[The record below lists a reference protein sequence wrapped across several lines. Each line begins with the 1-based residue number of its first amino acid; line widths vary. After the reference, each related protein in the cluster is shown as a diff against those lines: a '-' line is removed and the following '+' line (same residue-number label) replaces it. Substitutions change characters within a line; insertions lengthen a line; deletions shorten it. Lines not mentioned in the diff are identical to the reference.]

1 MGVALDSQIWI
12 IAIEIGFLFVKQEG
26 IFRCVGVSVE
36 EAVAIAGQGEG
47 QWGALLV
54 VLGDPYLPLVRV
66 QGGSNWIERAE
77 VGG

>member
-1 MGVALDSQIWI
+1 MGVALDGQIWI
-12 IAIEIGFLFVKQEG
+12 IAIEIGFLFVKHEG
-26 IFRCVGVSVE
+26 IFSCVAVSVE